1 MDELQKYT
9 PASIAKITDVKDA
22 VLNKQLADAANVFCR
37 AQDKRIEAQAAKEL
51 SMRFARRAGEILDET
66 PREQGKRTD
75 LGHSPGTSI
84 TRYAKLLDHTGISAS
99 TARNWQRMARIP
111 EDKFLAY
118 FDEAEF
124 MNWEFTHYS
133 LLRYADGKDAVK
145 LDHKDWLRIARGY
158 CNKLHGSAASEKIQL
173 AARHFLRDT

>member
-22 VLNKQLADAANVFCR
+22 VKLKIMADAANVFYR
-37 AQDKRIEAQAAKEL
+37 AQDDRIEAQKYKEWSML
-51 SMRFARRAGEILDET
+51 SARRAGEILAET

-75 LGHSPGTSI
+75 LDTSS
-84 TRYAKLLDHTGISAS
+84 TKYAKLLDYTGISAS
-99 TARNWQRMARIP
+99 TARNWQKMARIP

-133 LLRYADGKDAVK
+133 LLRYAEGKPPTS
-145 LDHKDWLRIARGY
+145 LNHKDWLRIARGY
-158 CNKLHGSAASEKIQL
+158 CQRLQGSAASIEIQL
-173 AARHFLRDT
+173 AARRFLDGT